1 MFLVSLRKLSESS
14 QKGISLLKNDFLNAE
29 IRLLGNGTN
38 INNGLDS
45 CDFIDFLRSIFYSS
59 LCSYIFDK
67 LFGRVFFLH
76 FYIHQINAI
85 THGSA
90 NCSFWGQILFS
101 LVGPQA
107 RNDFFAFLND
117 GGEIKRLSFHDM

>member
-29 IRLLGNGTN
+29 IRLIGNGTN

-67 LFGRVFFLH
+67 LFGRFF
-76 FYIHQINAI
+76 
-85 THGSA
+85 
-90 NCSFWGQILFS
+90 
-101 LVGPQA
+101 
-107 RNDFFAFLND
+107 FFAFLYSSN
-117 GGEIKRLSFHDM
+117 